1 MEEQEIADQIDLKRK
16 ELSITDEPK
25 ERIRL
30 EVRIKILQH
39 QLEVKR
45 LQSQLDI

>member
-1 MEEQEIADQIDLKRK
+1 MTEQEIADQIDLKRK

-25 ERIRL
+25 ERVRL

-39 QLEVKR
+39 QLEISR
-45 LQSQLDI
+45 LRKKSNV